1 MANHSQQQNETSSF
15 TSFSASGSSS
25 TSWCI
30 AFLTVYGIEAVAIV
44 MLNALAIIV
53 YFKERSLRKR
63 SMYLVIN
70 QAVADLFV
78 AASLI
83 FDFLLGGHMCKLWTL
98 NCITH
103 LNHFLITAI
112 MVLDTVSPLASL
124 INLGAISLE
133 RMHATFRPFKHRLV
147 KKKIF
152 GAAAAVVWIAAGAIP
167 TGIASQ
173 MNFQRSIYEKIRIFL
188 ISYLS
193 SFLFCLLTIVVSY
206 SSMAIKIVYG
216 TQPHHR
222 SATNRGRK
230 LTKTLFIVTVVSL
243 LLTLPY
249 IIVHLCFFLQLY
261 TSIPFHLAVSSN
273 FMFFANSLVNPLLY
287 TVRIPEFRRALLS
300 FLHCRS
306 QRQQPAPGFPLN
318 EM

>member
-1 MANHSQQQNETSSF
+1 M
-15 TSFSASGSSS
+15 SS
-25 TSWCI
+25 TSECI
-30 AFLTVYGIEAVAIV
+30 TLLTGYGIEAVAIV
-44 MLNALAIIV
+44 MLNALTIIV
-53 YFKERSLRKR
+53 YLKERSLRKR

-70 QAVADLFV
+70 QAVADMFV
-78 AASLI
+78 GARCIFQYLI
-83 FDFLLGGHMCKLWTL
+83 WGKICDLWAFNLPRHPFDFL
-98 NCITH
+98 I
-103 LNHFLITAI
+103 FVLITI
-112 MVLDTVSPLASL
+112 SPLASL

-152 GAAAAVVWIAAGAIP
+152 GAAAAVVWIAAGAIS

-173 MNFQRSIYEKIRIFL
+173 MNFQPLFHERIRIFL

-243 LLTLPY
+243 LPY
-249 IIVHLCFFLQLY
+249 IIVGFCGILELC
-261 TSIPFHLAVSSN
+261 TSIPFYLDLSFQ
-273 FMFFANSLVNPLLY
+273 FMFYANSFVNPVLY
-287 TVRIPEFRRALLS
+287 AVRMPEFKRALIS
-300 FLHCRS
+300 FL
-306 QRQQPAPGFPLN
+306 P
-318 EM
+318 